1 MRKVLLF
8 AMLLLPQLL
17 VAQDVYHKFTENHK
31 VWKYVMVARPEYDYE
46 FYTDGDTIIG
56 GQVSIKLF
64 SNNYRETS
72 GYYEGALYDEG
83 TKTYFC
89 QAGENEFKLLID
101 FSISVGDTLRNG
113 YAYVESEKV
122 EEKDEHSFRTLRC
135 YHKEYDVESDSINS
149 RYVGY
154 LIEGI
159 GSTGPYL
166 LYPIYWSSWDWR
178 RLAACFV
185 DGKLIYHTSYYDP
198 SKIEE
203 INAPSSSHS
212 FKSNNNAVYDLSG
225 RRVANSSEFQG
236 SSFRL
241 PKGVYI
247 QGGKKFVVK

>member
-1 MRKVLLF
+1 MINNEN
-8 AMLLLPQLL
+8 LL
-17 VAQDVYHKFTENHK
+17 VTCQHKIGCFKYIAVKQKSNGKLVPLQVYLEEVQINATP
-31 VWKYVMVARPEYDYE
+31 Y
-46 FYTDGDTIIG
+46 DGDTIIG

-89 QAGENEFKLLID
+89 QADENEFKLLID

-122 EEKDEHSFRTLRC
+122 EEKDEHSFRILRC
-135 YHKEYDVESDSINS
+135 YHKEYDIESDSINS

-236 SSFRL
+236 PNKL
-241 PKGVYI
+241 PKGVFI